1 MNKPRRDLKGCQ
13 GREGVAPPA
22 PYKCYASEEAGK
34 YTSWSRAD
42 LGGKHGENTAGLLN
56 GLARSNAD
64 YRAIITRTRPEAISP
79 LLPRAGFLFAP

>member
-42 LGGKHGENTAGLLN
+42 LGGMHA
-56 GLARSNAD
+56 A
-64 YRAIITRTRPEAISP
+64 
-79 LLPRAGFLFAP
+79 